1 MSNHVRNILI
11 VAGAALS
18 IGCNSLTSTVCTDEA
33 RAAISVEAL
42 DSVTN
47 ASVGAGA
54 RIIASD
60 GAFADT
66 VITVENFGGSYGL
79 AHEREGSYT
88 VTVEQEGY
96 APWSRSDV
104 EVTRDEC
111 HVRTV
116 RLTALLQS

>member
-1 MSNHVRNILI
+1 MSNHFRNVLI

-18 IGCNSLTSTVCTDEA
+18 PGCNSLTGNVCTDEA

-42 DSVTN
+42 DSITN
-47 ASVGAGA
+47 APVGADA

-66 VITVENFGGSYGL
+66 VITVEDFDGPYGL
-79 AHEREGSYT
+79 AHERAGSYT

-104 EVTRDEC
+104 QVTRDEC

-116 RLTALLQS
+116 RLTALLQP

>member
-11 VAGAALS
+11 VVGAAFSL
-18 IGCNSLTSTVCTDEA
+18 GCNSLTSTVCTNEA
-33 RAAISVEAL
+33 RPAISVEAL
-42 DSVTN
+42 DSTTN
-47 ASVGAGA
+47 ASVRAGA

-66 VITVENFGGSYGL
+66 VITVEDFGGAYGL
-79 AHEREGSYT
+79 AHEREGSYA

>member
-1 MSNHVRNILI
+1 MSNHFRNVLI

-18 IGCNSLTSTVCTDEA
+18 LGCNSLTGTVCTDEA

-42 DSVTN
+42 DSITN
-47 ASVGAGA
+47 APVEAGA
-54 RIIASD
+54 RIIASN

-66 VITVENFGGSYGL
+66 VITVEDFDGPYGL
-79 AHEREGSYT
+79 AHERAGSYT

-104 EVTRDEC
+104 QVTRDEC

-116 RLTALLQS
+116 RLTALLRP

>member
-1 MSNHVRNILI
+1 MSDHSRNFLI
-11 VAGAALS
+11 VAGTALS
-18 IGCNSLTSTVCTDEA
+18 LGCNSLTSTVCTDEA

-47 ASVGAGA
+47 APVGAGA

-66 VITVENFGGSYGL
+66 IITVENFGGPYGL
-79 AHEREGSYT
+79 AYERAGSYA

-104 EVTRDEC
+104 QVTRDEC
-111 HVRTV
+111 HVGTV
-116 RLTALLQS
+116 RLTALLRP